1 MAGRGTDIQ
10 LGGNVEMRV
19 NEALEKESQSDDSKT
34 IRDRIE
40 SLIGQDKKLALAAG
54 GLFVLATERHESRR
68 IDNQL
73 RGRSGRQGDPG
84 RTVFFLS
91 LEDDLMRI
99 FGSDKLDSMLAKL
112 GMKDGESIAHP
123 WVNKALERAQSKV
136 EARNFDIRKNILK
149 YDDVMNEQRKAIFSQ
164 RREIMDAEDLSEI
177 VKEMR
182 HDVIDDL
189 VSTHMPSK
197 SYPEQWEISELDQ
210 ALKSDLGLTLPIS
223 EWQEEDDVDS
233 ELISSRIVEASDRLM
248 AQKVGLYGPEV
259 MRKIEKQVVLQ
270 TIDKG
275 WQDHLLTL
283 EHLRTVVS
291 FRGYAQ
297 KDPLNEYKSEAFT
310 LFDVLLQ
317 RLRGQV
323 TKFISFV
330 EVVETEQHTDQKIKV
345 ANNKK
350 SKVSINGVEK
360 KNLGRVSRN
369 AMCPCGSG
377 KKYKYCHG

>member
-1 MAGRGTDIQ
+1 MKPLKKGSSLTIQ
-10 LGGNVEMRV
+10 KKVR
-19 NEALEKESQSDDSKT
+19 Q
-34 IRDRIE
+34 RIE
-40 SLIGQDKKLALAAG
+40 DSIEQDKNFAIQAG

-84 RTVFFLS
+84 RTAFFLS

-99 FGSDKLDSMLAKL
+99 FGSDKLDSMLSKL

-182 HDVIDDL
+182 YDVIDDL
-189 VSTHMPSK
+189 VSAHIPNK
-197 SYPEQWEISELDQ
+197 SYPEQWAISELDQ
-210 ALKSDLGLTLPIS
+210 ALKNDLGLQLPVAN
-223 EWQEEDDVDS
+223 WQVEDGVDS
-233 ELISSRIVEASDRLM
+233 EIISSRIADASDRLI

-330 EVVETEQHTDQKIKV
+330 QLVDTEQSSPQD
-345 ANNKK
+345 
-350 SKVSINGVEK
+350 K
-360 KNLGRVSRN
+360 KNSNNGKTKTNSDNIDRNDLRRVSRN
-369 AMCPCGSG
+369 ATCPCGSG
-377 KKYKYCHG
+377 KKYKYCHGRN